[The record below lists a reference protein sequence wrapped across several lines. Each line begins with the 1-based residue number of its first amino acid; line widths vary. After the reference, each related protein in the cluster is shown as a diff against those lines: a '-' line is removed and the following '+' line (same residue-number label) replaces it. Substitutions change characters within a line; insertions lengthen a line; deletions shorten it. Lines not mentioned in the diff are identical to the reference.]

1 MATIKQIAKLAG
13 VSIGTVDRVLHERGG
28 LAPDTKARVQAA
40 IEELGYVPN
49 QTAQSLAVYKKRLH
63 ILCFIIE
70 SPISPFFHVVNK
82 AIRRKADSLN
92 QAGVRVTLVDM
103 MDLFGAVSGDGWI
116 LRTVKKW
123 QHHGCG
129 DPAAGGAGRTGIRPH
144 V

>member
-63 ILCFIIE
+63 ILCLY
-70 SPISPFFHVVNK
+70 S
-82 AIRRKADSLN
+82 
-92 QAGVRVTLVDM
+92 Q
-103 MDLFGAVSGDGWI
+103 SG
-116 LRTVKKW
+116 
-123 QHHGCG
+123 
-129 DPAAGGAGRTGIRPH
+129 
-144 V
+144 